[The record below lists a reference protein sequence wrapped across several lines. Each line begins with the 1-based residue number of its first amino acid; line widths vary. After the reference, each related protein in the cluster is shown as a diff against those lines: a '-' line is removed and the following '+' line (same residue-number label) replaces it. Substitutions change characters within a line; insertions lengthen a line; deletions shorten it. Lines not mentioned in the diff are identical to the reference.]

1 MKKEL
6 EIFRKTRT
14 FLLSIINDLTTE
26 QLNLIP
32 TGFNNNVVWNLGH
45 LVAAQQGVCYVRGGL
60 PMVVEEKYF
69 LAYKPESKPA
79 GYINDAEIEVLK
91 AQLLSTID
99 KLEEDLAANVFAANP
114 SWTNRYGVEHATI
127 ADSIRFLLFHDGLH
141 LGYIMA
147 LKRVVKA

>member
-14 FLLSIINDLTTE
+14 FLLSIISDLTTE
-26 QLNLIP
+26 QLNQTP
-32 TGFNNNVVWNLGH
+32 PGFNNNIVWNLGH

-79 GYINDAEIEVLK
+79 GFVDEGEIEILK
-91 AQLLSTID
+91 SQLLSTID

-114 SWTNRYGVEHATI
+114 PWTNRYGVEHQNI
-127 ADSIRFLLFHDGLH
+127 EDSIRFLLFHDGLH